1 MDNKKSL
8 KILVVSDIHDEI
20 DKIKILVEK
29 YKDIKFDY
37 VFCCG
42 DVIDVPIGKNDVKE
56 VTDQYVV
63 KLKDIYHELEK
74 LAPIL
79 WVPGNHE
86 PGFYFKDD
94 LNEEAFLNS
103 INLHKNL
110 KNWMKNCMW

>member
-1 MDNKKSL
+1 MEQNKKIMEDNKKSF

-63 KLKDIYHELEK
+63 KLKDISWIRE
-74 LAPIL
+74 IST
-79 WVPGNHE
+79 
-86 PGFYFKDD
+86 YFMGSRKSWTR
-94 LNEEAFLNS
+94 FLF
-103 INLHKNL
+103 
-110 KNWMKNCMW
+110 